1 MSNKN
6 MGNLMRKAQEMQKK
20 MADVQA
26 GLAEKTCQAASGGGM
41 VTVTVNGAIKVTEVK
56 IDPAVITP
64 DDVEMLEDLV
74 VAAVNEGLKR
84 AQEMANE
91 EMSKI
96 TAGLNLPPGLF

>member
-1 MSNKN
+1 MSKN
-6 MGNLMRKAQEMQKK
+6 MGNLMRQAQEMQKK
-20 MADVQA
+20 MADIQA

-41 VTVTVNGAIKVTEVK
+41 VTVTVNGALKVTGIK
-56 IDPAVITP
+56 IDPAVVTQ

-91 EMSKI
+91 EMGKV

>member
-1 MSNKN
+1 MSKN
-6 MGNLMRKAQEMQKK
+6 MGNLMRQAQEMQKK
-20 MADVQA
+20 MADIQA

-41 VTVTVNGAIKVTEVK
+41 VTVTVNGAFKVTGIK
-56 IDPAVITP
+56 IDPAVVTQ

-91 EMSKI
+91 EMGKV